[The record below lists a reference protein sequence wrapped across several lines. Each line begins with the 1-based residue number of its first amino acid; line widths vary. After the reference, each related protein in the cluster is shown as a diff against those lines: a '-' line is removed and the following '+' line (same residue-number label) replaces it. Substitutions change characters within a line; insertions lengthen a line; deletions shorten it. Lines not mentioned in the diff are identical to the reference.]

1 MIIGYNISTMQVR
14 KQGAGVLGDGAV
26 LSTPHDHPTLLRNTE
41 VKNFLVLLHEEAF
54 FQITTPRLQAV

>member
-14 KQGAGVLGDGAV
+14 KQGAGVLGDG
-26 LSTPHDHPTLLRNTE
+26 STPHDHPTLLRNTE